1 MPIAR
6 SIARAGARSNPSVT
20 SLLRGFISRAIRTTY
35 ARYYLVVQGKSA
47 LLWIGTL
54 GIAAVAGCG
63 VEPHNTISATS
74 AAAEIAGQLESRYG
88 VKNPPVNCPAD
99 IPDKKGQQ
107 FSCTAVLDGQPVT
120 MSATVTAS
128 SGAFTVAPTSAIIVV
143 SSLISEVTDEIAH
156 QVGQTPVVSCGDK
169 SILVVDVGD
178 TVTCTAT
185 FPGEQ
190 PRLGTVTVVDLNGRF
205 TLSLPGAGATSTS
218 QTPP

>member
-35 ARYYLVVQGKSA
+35 ARYYLVVQGKWG
-47 LLWIGTL
+47 LVWIGAL

-63 VEPHNTISATS
+63 VQPHHTISTTS
-74 AAAEIAGQLESRYG
+74 AAAEIAGQLESRFG
-88 VKNPPVNCPAD
+88 VKNPRVNCPAN

-107 FSCTAVLDGQPVT
+107 FRCTAVLDGQRVT
-120 MSATVTAS
+120 MNATVTAS
-128 SGAFTVAPTSAIIVV
+128 SGAFTVEPTAAIILV
-143 SSLISEVTDEIAH
+143 SSLTSEVTTEIAQ

-169 SILVVDVGD
+169 NILVVDVGAM
-178 TVTCTAT
+178 VTCTAT

-190 PRLGTVTVVDLNGRF
+190 PRLSTVTVVDLDGRF
-205 TLSLPGAGATSTS
+205 TLSLPGAAATSTS
-218 QTPP
+218 PTPP